1 MLLFHQVPPTT
12 GKSLDYFYPHIR
24 EICKV
29 LYKKSLSCNLT
40 LLVIP
45 CLFMQYEKILMV
57 WVRITL
63 GFQPRVIRTQT
74 INIVRIA

>member
-1 MLLFHQVPPTT
+1 MQLIAFV
-12 GKSLDYFYPHIR
+12 I
-24 EICKV
+24 
-29 LYKKSLSCNLT
+29 